1 MKSYDIML
9 LWEGEKPKGLG
20 IHNLTLTY
28 SRKDVGAGQSFVSFG
43 TLKSLLQWNPSNSFN
58 KGHLLY

>member
-1 MKSYDIML
+1 MGSCDIMP

-20 IHNLTLTY
+20 DPQFGIDL
-28 SRKDVGAGQSFVSFG
+28 QSFVSFG
-43 TLKSLLQWNPSNSFN
+43 TLKSLHWDPSNSFN